1 MEPDMVRLS
10 DLLEDSL
17 IMVREKIGKH
27 SNTIRIEMEA
37 QTSDIEIVADPRKLK
52 QVLFNLISNAVKFT
66 PDGGDII
73 IITGFAG
80 KDSKT
85 IQIIVEDSG
94 IGIASEYLEKIFD
107 NFFQVQGGILDKTR
121 GTGLGLSLVR
131 QLVVMHGGRVWA
143 ESSGIGNGSRF
154 VVELPVNGH

>member
-1 MEPDMVRLS
+1 M
-10 DLLEDSL
+10 
-17 IMVREKIGKH
+17 
-27 SNTIRIEMEA
+27 
-37 QTSDIEIVADPRKLK
+37 KLK
-52 QVLFNLISNAVKFT
+52 KPASLPLNNQFRARWKKPWRSMLWHHPITSICVNNSLNLISILS
-66 PDGGDII
+66 GDII
-73 IITGFAG
+73 IKTGFAG

-107 NFFQVQGGILDKTR
+107 NFFQVQGGILDKTQ
-121 GTGLGLSLVR
+121 GAGLGLSLVR

-154 VVELPVNGH
+154 VVELPVSGH